1 MRSALALG
9 ANTKAAANA
18 PAAVVTIVIARMGQ

>member
-1 MRSALALG
+1 LALG

-18 PAAVVTIVIARMGQ
+18 PAAVAMIEIACMSNNP